1 MPQNDNEPGS
11 VAAVIAKALERITE
25 LEERMVVVEATI
37 EATRVRIEDEILLV
51 ISRVNGKDNI

>member
-37 EATRVRIEDEILLV
+37 EETRVRIEDEILLV

>member
-37 EATRVRIEDEILLV
+37 EETRVRIENEILLV